1 MSQTTAHRPCTRWPR
16 AGQEWLA
23 LTARPHSVIG
33 GERPGEVWP
42 LQTPWPSRG
51 SSSAPVAGLGVLK
64 GTLPWPPL
72 RESGKHRPAALRLP
86 GVAAP
91 ACSPGLP
98 WSRACG
104 RAGVSLGSLCLGEV
118 RGLLTDTGLHLRIPP
133 HSGARVPAA
142 PSATAQPLTWFPLG
156 FYWDGTLI

>member
-1 MSQTTAHRPCTRWPR
+1 MHEVAPGR
-16 AGQEWLA
+16 AGMA
-23 LTARPHSVIG
+23 GTHSPATFSHWRRAAWRSMASANTVAIQ
-33 GERPGEVWP
+33 RQQLCSRSWP
-42 LQTPWPSRG
+42 W
-51 SSSAPVAGLGVLK
+51 SSEGHAPV
-64 GTLPWPPL
+64 PPL